1 MTTVTQF
8 EIADKLGISRQA
20 VGFALSRDA
29 SDHGRLRPETRQQIL
44 ATARQLGYVPHR
56 AARNLASGKT
66 YTIILATH
74 TSLRYAYASEL
85 IEELELAL
93 TPHGYHLNLELL
105 HHVKDEDSIYR
116 TFSPG
121 HCDGVIKFDAHS
133 FDHEHD
139 QLVAS
144 RQRGLPVVAVHLNQR
159 PELDSV
165 CTDVAEEARLA
176 TAHLLEQ
183 AHRRIAYVVDAVECV
198 SRQTRLTGYRRA
210 FAQAGVEYDEALV
223 IPWRAD
229 VNPRGLWAQITALS
243 PRPTGI
249 VCYNAELTV
258 ALLLEIRKH
267 GVRVPEDMALVSE
280 GDTPLHVLVDPPLTA
295 TDRNNRG
302 VAAVVV
308 ERLLA
313 QMRDPQTPP
322 QQILVKPFLVERA
335 SSSKPIAPGESRETT
350 TQNQK
355 GAEL

>member
-1 MTTVTQF
+1 MTTITQT
-8 EIADKLGISRQA
+8 EIAETLGLSRQA

-29 SDHGRLRPETRQQIL
+29 AAHGRLRPETRQQIL

-56 AARNLASGKT
+56 AAQNLASGKT
-66 YTIILATH
+66 YTIVLATH
-74 TSLRYAYASEL
+74 TSLRYTYASEL

-105 HHVKDEDSIYR
+105 HHAKDEDSIYR

-133 FDHEHD
+133 LDHEHD

-165 CTDVAEEARLA
+165 CTDLVEEARLA

-183 AHRRIAYVVDAVECV
+183 GHRRIAHVVGEATRGIPE
-198 SRQTRLTGYRRA
+198 QTRLAGYRRA
-210 FAQAGVEYDEALV
+210 LAQAGVEYDETLV

-267 GVRVPEDMALVSE
+267 GVRVPEDLAIVSE
-280 GDTPLHVLVDPPLTA
+280 GDMPLHVLVDPPLTA

-302 VAAVVV
+302 VAAAVV

-322 QQILVKPFLVERA
+322 QQILVQPFLVERE
-335 SSSKPIAPGESRETT
+335 SSGKRER
-350 TQNQK
+350 
-355 GAEL
+355 